1 MDGTA
6 MANPQLEDGYL
17 RIANEIWDQVMMTKF
32 NAAQRGILDLVIRL
46 SYGCGKK
53 WAYIPRQK
61 DFCLAGLYESHV
73 KRELERLEQANV
85 LWIDWGQRLYQL
97 NKNYKAW
104 RVSLSPGYDEERLK
118 NLVSENLQRS
128 KNQGQNLQI
137 SKNKNLQISKNLH
150 FSKLDLTNMEVLDP
164 ANQHLDD
171 VRGTPKDS
179 IKDISTAA
187 ADQGGLEKSDF
198 ELPFS
203 PPEQES
209 AINYWQRVAARL
221 LNSRQVEILNAYRDD
236 GFPDDV
242 IKAAMDKALLAGAD
256 LRYAFSVLDSWRTK
270 GIFTLEGVERETAEY
285 RARTGDNKP
294 NSQNDG
300 PNYELAT
307 NYLEVTANEVD

>member
-1 MDGTA
+1 

-32 NAAQRGILDLVIRL
+32 NAAQRGIIDLVIRL

-73 KRELERLEQANV
+73 KKELTRLEQANV
-85 LWIDWGQRLYQL
+85 LWIDWGQRLYQI
-97 NKNYKAW
+97 NKNYRAW
-104 RVSLSPGYDEERLK
+104 RMSLSPGYDEERLK
-118 NLVSENLQRS
+118 SLVSENLQIS
-128 KNQGQNLQI
+128 KNTNQNLQI
-137 SKNKNLQISKNLH
+137 SKNGDLLKSKILH
-150 FSKLDLTNMEVLDP
+150 LSKSELTNKEVLDP
-164 ANQHLDD
+164 ANPHTDD
-171 VRGTPKDS
+171 IRGIPKDS

-187 ADQGGLEKSDF
+187 ADHGGLDEQGSNS
-198 ELPFS
+198 LPL
-203 PPEQES
+203 PPSTET
-209 AINYWQRVAARL
+209 AINYWQRIAARL
-221 LNSRQVEILNAYRDD
+221 LNYRQAEMLNAYYDD
-236 GFPDDV
+236 GFSDDM

-270 GIFTLEGVERETAEY
+270 GIFTLEGVEREAAEH
-285 RARTGDNKP
+285 RARTTDSRPKP
-294 NSQNDG
+294 QNDG